1 MLNINFFKRIEATIN
16 KKQYN
21 EFLKNPRSKK
31 DNRIESY
38 EINNW
43 INNNWINEQCFLL
56 NYHNKY
62 YIYNNK
68 VENIYIYVIIYDLM
82 DIENKDFYLRFEYN
96 KSYCTFTIHK
106 YNIPYARH
114 LYISHN
120 NLFQYNDIQ
129 KLLNIY
135 NIKTDIQSIV
145 DSINSRILLNKF

>member
-56 NYHNKY
+56 NYKY
-62 YIYNNK
+62 
-68 VENIYIYVIIYDLM
+68 
-82 DIENKDFYLRFEYN
+82 
-96 KSYCTFTIHK
+96 IH
-106 YNIPYARH
+106 
-114 LYISHN
+114 L
-120 NLFQYNDIQ
+120 
-129 KLLNIY
+129 
-135 NIKTDIQSIV
+135 
-145 DSINSRILLNKF
+145 